1 MRCSFIDPATLKAVA
16 ELISDIADSAVPAG
30 CGCREFEEPRF
41 FDEFEPCRCGCGQ
54 PFGVAGF
61 PKEDPNKRFGIRIGN
76 VDEPRREQFCTRW
89 EFEEARRKF
98 DRLVDAVEDID
109 WDSASECTP
118 LHRVNCIRRPVHMGP
133 PMGVDLIGESRM
145 W

>member
-1 MRCSFIDPATLKAVA
+1 MRRSFIDPATLKAVA

-30 CGCREFEEPRF
+30 CGCREFEEPCF

-61 PKEDPNKRFGIRIGN
+61 PKEDPNKVFGVN
-76 VDEPRREQFCTRW
+76 VRVDQPVRQDFCTRW
-89 EFEEARRKF
+89 EFEEACRKY
-98 DRLVDAVEDID
+98 DRLVDAAEACD
-109 WDSASECTP
+109 WENKSNTAP

-133 PMGVDLIGESRM
+133 PTGINLIGESRM